1 MVKETI
7 SKTFQIGFE
16 IMLPKSERSHV
27 YAVAFRTL
35 AKYHVF
41 VSGIKIPVEYIA
53 LHVCIFLSTFWKLQT
68 LTQHVCMPYYSM
80 TSPSCL

>member
-7 SKTFQIGFE
+7 SKTFKMGFE
-16 IMLPKSERSHV
+16 IMLPKSERSYV
-27 YAVAFRTL
+27 YAVVFRTL

-41 VSGIKIPVEYIA
+41 VSGIKIPVKYVA
-53 LHVCIFLSTFWKLQT
+53 LHVCIFLSTFWKPQT

-80 TSPSCL
+80 T

>member
-1 MVKETI
+1 M
-7 SKTFQIGFE
+7 GFK
-16 IMLPKSERSHV
+16 IMLPKTERSRV
-27 YAVAFRTL
+27 CTIGFRIL

-53 LHVCIFLSTFWKLQT
+53 LHVCILPSTFWKPQN

-80 TSPSCL
+80 TSPSWL